1 MADTGKNAET
11 VAVLRTVC
19 NILEDGHKGFAHI
32 GEHLKDETLKR
43 YFMAESL
50 KREQFKGDLEA
61 ELHRQGISDVDESGT
76 TAGALHRT
84 WGELKANVLG
94 VSDHELLAT
103 AEQGEDAAKKA
114 YAEALK
120 AELPLPVHQMLST
133 QQAHVITAHDYVR
146 NNRDALAKAA

>member
-1 MADTGKNAET
+1 MSENKEI
-11 VAVLRTVC
+11 VSVLRSVV

-43 YFMAESL
+43 FFMAESL
-50 KREQFKGDLEA
+50 KRAQFKGDLEA
-61 ELHRQGISDVDESGT
+61 ELHRQGIADVDESGT
-76 TAGALHRT
+76 TAGTLHRA

-114 YAEALK
+114 YVEALK
-120 AELPLPVHQMLST
+120 VTLPLPIHQMLSS
-133 QQAHVITAHDYVR
+133 QQAHVIRAHDYVR
-146 NNRDALAKAA
+146 NQRDAFAKAA